1 MRFFTLLLLTL
12 SLGACAFSWV
22 KLTPQGENVA
32 ILQASEVTNCT
43 PNGSTTV
50 TVVSKVVVNRQ
61 PERVAEELR
70 VLARNRAA
78 DRGDAIVAMG
88 PVRNGEQ
95 TFNIYQCRR

>member
-1 MRFFTLLLLTL
+1 MRFATLLFVLLG
-12 SLGACAFSWV
+12 LGACSISFV
-22 KLTPQGENVA
+22 KLTPAGENVA

-50 TVVSKVVVNRQ
+50 TVISKVVVNRQ
-61 PERVAEELR
+61 PNRVADELR
-70 VLARNRAA
+70 ILARNRAA